1 MKPWAR
7 VVKIIAWLLDPCMP
21 DKSQA
26 HAAPPSRL
34 DRLIE
39 TTIAA
44 ILRRQLAMDEMLKA
58 AERRVAAD
66 GLHACAEDE
75 LYGTVFTVM
84 EKKNHRAH
92 ENLVKMLERRAR
104 PDDLVMVRAIRGN
117 SWWRGEVS

>member
-7 VVKIIAWLLDPCMP
+7 VVKIIDWLLDPCMP

-44 ILRRQLAMDEMLKA
+44 ILRRQRAMDEMLNETEA
-58 AERRVAAD
+58 RVAAD
-66 GLHACAEDE
+66 GLYASAEDE

-84 EKKNHRAH
+84 EKRNRRAH
-92 ENLVKMLERRAR
+92 ENLIKMLERRAR
-104 PDDLVMVRAIRGN
+104 PDDLEMVRAIRGN
-117 SWWRGEVS
+117 SWWRGQVS